1 MLFFKIVCFIWAAIG
16 IVSRIAMAIM
26 KEKWAIWEENSAY
39 KAERPAWVV
48 VVSAF
53 GFCMI
58 VAAWLVYIL
67 VGVPYGWVLATL
79 ITLTAAKISTL
90 LFDYSKFREILKKTL
105 ASKRRMMRLNVSV
118 IILSVGLIVL
128 GIFLY

>member
-16 IVSRIAMAIM
+16 IVSRIAMSVM
-26 KEKWAIWEENSAY
+26 KEKWAVWEEKSAY

-48 VVSAF
+48 VVSVF

-58 VAAWLVYIL
+58 AAAWLVYIL
-67 VGVPYGWVLATL
+67 AGVPYGWVLSAL
-79 ITLTAAKISTL
+79 ITLTAVKISSL
-90 LFDYSKFREILKKTL
+90 LFNYSKFRAFLKETL
-105 ASKRRMMRLNVSV
+105 ASKQKMMRINVSV
-118 IILSVGLIVL
+118 IILSAGLIAL

>member
-16 IVSRIAMAIM
+16 IVSRIAMAVM
-26 KEKWAIWEENSAY
+26 KEKWAVWEENSAY
-39 KAERPAWVV
+39 KSERPAWVV

-58 VAAWLVYIL
+58 AAAWLVYIL
-67 VGVPYGWVLATL
+67 AGVPYGWVLAVL
-79 ITLTAAKISTL
+79 ITLTAIKISSL
-90 LFDYSKFREILKKTL
+90 LFNYNKFREFLKETL
-105 ASKRRMMRLNVSV
+105 ASKQKMMRINVSV
-118 IILSVGLIVL
+118 IVLSAGLIAL